1 MTPPQRNPEDRPVA
15 ALLAPDILAL
25 LEESPAD
32 IAVETEEIHPA
43 DLADVAEL
51 LEREQ
56 LQQFLTALGPAR
68 AADVLEYLDEEL
80 RTEFL
85 EAITPRQAAELVT
98 QMTPD
103 DRADTLEEIS
113 EEHAEEI
120 LSEIP
125 AEARQETEKLLAY
138 EPDTAGGLM
147 TTEFVSVSA
156 DMTVEAALENVRAV
170 ARSGRKEA
178 MHAIYTTDEQGRVVG
193 VMSLR
198 ELLAAPAGAK
208 ISDIAWSEVVSVSPA
223 RRPRRS
229 RARDR
234 QLRPRRRPRRERV
247 GPPDGRDHRRRRHR
261 RDPGRADGRR
271 PEARRYGG
279 ARRAVFDDLV
289 LAMIRE
295 ARRLA
300 ERALPQRDAHG
311 DGARRLSEGD
321 RKQTVLALF
330 LPLDHQLGRQLGL
343 AGHVPAHPRAGAAR
357 SRPARLVAR
366 RGQRA
371 RRGPDARRDPRRD
384 RLLENRALAVAM
396 GSRVVDRKLPPRPQL
411 RSHDDQ
417 DRDGRRDVP
426 RHGVVMAGQHHLLAL
441 TVGVSLL
448 GVVMFGTL
456 VGSMLPFAFRRLG
469 FDPAS
474 ASAPFIATFV
484 DVTGLIIYFNVALHI
499 LLR

>member
-15 ALLAPDILAL
+15 TLLAPDIIAL
-25 LEESPAD
+25 LEESPANL
-32 IAVETEEIHPA
+32 AVETEEVHPA

-51 LEREQ
+51 LDREQ
-56 LQQFLTALGPAR
+56 LAKFLTALGPAR

-85 EAITPRQAAELVT
+85 EAITPRQAAALVSE
-98 QMTPD
+98 MTPD

-125 AEARQETEKLLAY
+125 SEARRETEKLLAY

-156 DMTVEAALENVRAV
+156 DMTVEAALDTVRQV
-170 ARSGRKEA
+170 ARSGKKEA
-178 MHAIYTTDEQGRVVG
+178 MHAIYTTDSQGRVAG

-208 ISDIAWSEVVSVSPA
+208 ISEIAWMEVQSVRPSADREEVARVIANYDLVAVPVVSESGHPMGVITVDDVIDAIQEEQTEDVQKLGGMEALDEPYSTISFW
-223 RRPRRS
+223 RMIKK
-229 RARDR
+229 RAGW
-234 QLRPRRRPRRERV
+234 LSALFLGEMLT
-247 GPPDGRDHRRRRHR
+247 
-261 RDPGRADGRR
+261 AT
-271 PEARRYGG
+271 ALG
-279 ARRAVFDDLV
+279 AY
-289 LAMIRE
+289 
-295 ARRLA
+295 
-300 ERALPQRDAHG
+300 Q
-311 DGARRLSEGD
+311 SEID
-321 RKQTVLALF
+321 KKTVVALF
-330 LPLDHQLGRQLGL
+330 LPLIISSGGNSGSQGT
-343 AGHVPAHPRAGAAR
+343 
-357 SRPARLVAR
+357 S
-366 RGQRA
+366 
-371 RRGPDARRDPRRD
+371 
-384 RLLENRALAVAM
+384 LLIRALALREVSLHDWWRVA
-396 GSRVVDRKLPPRPQL
+396 
-411 RSHDDQ
+411 
-417 DRDGRRDVP
+417 GRELVTGLALGTILAIIGFGRIELWQAMADKGWHFLGIEIGHNYDLTQVNG
-426 RHGVVMAGQHHLLAL
+426 HMMTIAGQHHLLAL
-441 TVGVSLL
+441 TVSLSLL

-456 VGSMLPFAFRRLG
+456 VGSMLPFMFRSMG